1 MKLAH
6 VLALAA
12 LATAPVLSFAQTSQ
26 QGLTRAQV
34 RAELVQLEQAGYN
47 PASDHTQYPANIQ
60 AALSHIDGAA
70 DVEAR
75 AQTRPAAGDVMQMP
89 SARRDQAEIDAI
101 YAHS

>member
-6 VLALAA
+6 LLALAA
-12 LATAPVLSFAQTSQ
+12 LAAAPALSFAQTGQ
-26 QGLTRAQV
+26 PGLTRAQV
-34 RAELVQLEQAGYN
+34 RAELVQLEQAGYQ

-60 AALSHIDGAA
+60 AALSRIDGAA
-70 DVEAR
+70 EVEAR
-75 AQTRPAAGDVMQMP
+75 AQARPAAGDVMQMP

>member
-60 AALSHIDGAA
+60 AVLSRIDGAA

-75 AQTRPAAGDVMQMP
+75 ARTSPAAGDVMRMP